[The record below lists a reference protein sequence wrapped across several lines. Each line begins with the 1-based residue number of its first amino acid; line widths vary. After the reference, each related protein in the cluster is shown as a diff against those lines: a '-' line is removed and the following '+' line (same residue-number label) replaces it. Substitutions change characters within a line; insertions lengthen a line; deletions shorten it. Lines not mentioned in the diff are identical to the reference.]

1 MDLAQSTEAIY
12 EERLSVATRQMNE
25 HSKETFIIMEEQ
37 PKINDKI
44 VAIKNVQ
51 SDEIIEVELVRDKR
65 GNQTYKNLPPE
76 LEDLMFNFSNDEI
89 WDNFLQVMECLATM
103 HSMLRPDT

>member
-1 MDLAQSTEAIY
+1 
-12 EERLSVATRQMNE
+12 MNE
-25 HSKETFIIMEEQ
+25 HSKETFIIIEELF
-37 PKINDKI
+37 KTDDKL
-44 VAIKNVQ
+44 VTIKNVQ
-51 SDEIIEVELVRDKR
+51 TDELIEVEVVRDNR

-89 WDNFLQVMECLATM
+89 WENFLQVMECLATM

>member
-1 MDLAQSTEAIY
+1 MSKNVDVDLAQSTEAIY
-12 EERLSVATRQMNE
+12 EERISVATRQMFE
-25 HSKETFIIMEEQ
+25 HSTETFIIMEEQ
-37 PKINDKI
+37 PKIDDKI

-51 SDEIIEVELVRDKR
+51 SDEIIEVEMSRDKR

-89 WDNFLQVMECLATM
+89 WENFV
-103 HSMLRPDT
+103 

>member
-12 EERLSVATRQMNE
+12 EERISVATRQMFE
-25 HSKETFIIMEEQ
+25 HSTETFIIMEEQ
-37 PKINDKI
+37 PKIDDKI

-51 SDEIIEVELVRDKR
+51 SDEIIEVEMSRDKR

-89 WDNFLQVMECLATM
+89 WENFV
-103 HSMLRPDT
+103 